1 MRITLRKDEARKQ
14 ARTKRCR
21 GAAVV
26 ETALILTTAISMI
39 LFIVDMGRILLWQ
52 QFIAERARVGARNA
66 VVNNWDST
74 AVQNYVV
81 YGSTTAPD
89 SQNGTPAGFLGLLP
103 SQVTLTKVADSGIG
117 DGRYQVQVSG
127 VPIVT
132 WIPYMSGQ
140 YTLPAVTATM
150 PVQSQ
155 GATN

>member
-1 MRITLRKDEARKQ
+1 MSITSRKNEDGKQ
-14 ARTKRCR
+14 VRTKRQR
-21 GAAVV
+21 GSALV
-26 ETALILTTAISMI
+26 ETALIFTTAISMI

-52 QFIAERARVGARNA
+52 QFIGERARVGARNA

-74 AVQNYVV
+74 AVKNYVV

-89 SQNGTPAGFLGLLP
+89 SQNGTPGGFLGLLP
-103 SQVTLTKVADSGIG
+103 SQVTLTKVADTGIG
-117 DGRYQVQVSG
+117 DGRYKVQVSG

-150 PVQSQ
+150 AVQSQ

>member
-1 MRITLRKDEARKQ
+1 MRITLRKDEAGKQ
-14 ARTKRCR
+14 ARTKRQR
-21 GAAVV
+21 GAALV

-74 AVQNYVV
+74 AVKNYVV

-103 SQVTLTKVADSGIG
+103 SQVALTKVADSGVG
-117 DGRYQVQVSG
+117 DARYQVKV
-127 VPIVT
+127 
-132 WIPYMSGQ
+132 
-140 YTLPAVTATM
+140 
-150 PVQSQ
+150 
-155 GATN
+155 